1 MLQEWA
7 LMCMTDIKA
16 ELAELSGEE
25 AASLYECLLA
35 STPEAQARDFLLCVL
50 DGRDGAEE
58 FIKLSWR

>member
-1 MLQEWA
+1 
-7 LMCMTDIKA
+7 MCMTDIKA